1 MNGIFLINQARS
13 CMTSQIAEGISFF
26 FRLLYFEYDF
36 MIANLVRLNFAVMK
50 ISETSQKHTL
60 SGVLF

>member
-13 CMTSQIAEGISFF
+13 CMTSQIAEGIFF

-60 SGVLF
+60 SGVLC

>member
-1 MNGIFLINQARS
+1 
-13 CMTSQIAEGISFF
+13 MTSQIAEGISFF

-36 MIANLVRLNFAVMK
+36 MIVNLVRLNFAVMK

-60 SGVLF
+60 SGVLC

>member
-1 MNGIFLINQARS
+1 
-13 CMTSQIAEGISFF
+13 MTSQIAEGIFF

-60 SGVLF
+60 SGVLC